1 MLKFSKECSRCT
13 TRNEHPHE
21 GPSQAQELVGL
32 SGACLHGWLQ
42 VTPGR
47 QEKVSSSRQ
56 RERVRVRE
64 PFCRDVPAELG
75 LRGYLSG
82 GFPNRVCW
90 LSSGRAFLGC

>member
-1 MLKFSKECSRCT
+1 MWRISDCFQAIYSVGGESFRRKWMLKFSKECSRCT

-21 GPSQAQELVGL
+21 GPSQAQELVGF

-56 RERVRVRE
+56 RERV
-64 PFCRDVPAELG
+64 
-75 LRGYLSG
+75 
-82 GFPNRVCW
+82 
-90 LSSGRAFLGC
+90 